1 MFAQVTRGPRRV
13 GDEPTLIVPGAME
26 EGPSARLSG
35 SGKKDEEGL
44 RQSPAWPQAPFC
56 ALGILVDLRTWL
68 SHLNLSSGSGQIPL
82 ISSDHL
88 DSSTERNPLGD
99 FQQRVYEVGLV
110 CLASGIVINF
120 LAVHFWFRRKFL
132 VSMPWYEYHKHG
144 LGLHV
149 IFLLMPP
156 PRPTVRRY
164 ANPQACFLFTCRQVL
179 SRIGCLSL
187 LSDTKAL
194 VYFLD
199 STGIQVTRVSMGVT
213 VIHLALAPSSKHSL
227 RWPRARL
234 TGFIYEFG
242 LEGNGLPDAEL
253 GCEEPLEE
261 FFDALQEDVERATL
275 ETCQS
280 SGSTLLG
287 RHLFWR
293 AHAADANTCLLQD
306 ALSEWE
312 LDAPVKAQLAHP
324 TGWGRVV
331 QPVILCKE
339 PLSVLLSFLSVGF
352 CLCHGDWHRGQREAE
367 RLPILSIACFLGAFA
382 ASFLPPRLRPGA
394 REESED
400 YRRYLQRYKERRQ
413 TGDQADK
420 LVKLVGKCNPAVED
434 ELRIYIGRFP
444 GEIRNLLDTRTAEL
458 RHDKKSKAE
467 KVKTKKEHK
476 SKKEKKKEGKKKE
489 KKQKKPAKESK
500 HHTADEGYW
509 GDEEDETEP
518 HTAQNT
524 DVQIV
529 PAAVSDPPR
538 GGGPRGRRKHARSRG
553 DRQWTGP
560 KMRARLRE
568 LLKVEVVWGRRPLR
582 WSPTKKRHYDQAL
595 ARHHTDAEEQ
605 QLQGEHADRVQSK
618 LLYRKA
624 LEVFRFLRTF
634 GGKPVKFLQQVAKDT
649 RWIEKVHTA
658 CWWGDQPPVGG
669 GSEDYSEEI
678 VELPTSEWLN
688 TEEGEQSPYTPPS
701 ADRPQDDAGNLL
713 GHSTQALEEIEEL
726 MQQTGKSK
734 WGNAFDNAGGSPR
747 HASHGDWW
755 LYERHH
761 GLGNAPRTDRR
772 SLIEAMDSDNS
783 GASHRRRRMLAAH
796 TGEAP

>member
-1 MFAQVTRGPRRV
+1 MRLDSKSNFQEAAASLTALPAGGQDRAESGGGEPKGPFASLHTPQHDPPEGDPTDGMDKSGKEPEGKQNGEKVRGAGQCGWWGGGEGGVGAEVVEGDRFERTASARLLQQVGPAVSHCDDTPRNEGLLGAGGGEGGEGGWVVEAVWVVSSWSARNRVSWEGSRVVGTVKAVWVARAVCGENGEGVGFRAHKLVGAVWVAASWNARDGGEQGAATGGGGVGVGGGVGGRKLVGAVRVGAVRRLGLGAVATAFLFLLLSVSMFAQVTRGPRRV

-26 EGPSARLSG
+26 EGPLARLSG

-44 RQSPAWPQAPFC
+44 RQWSPAWPQAPFC

-156 PRPTVRRY
+156 PRPAVRRY
-164 ANPQACFLFTCRQVL
+164 ANPQACFLFTCRLFDVDLFNIHFGTPSKMNEVL

-187 LSDTKAL
+187 LSDTPLLVLKAL

-199 STGIQVTRVSMGVT
+199 STGIQAPKVTRVSMGVT

-261 FFDALQEDVERATL
+261 FFDALQENVERATL

-280 SGSTLLG
+280 SGSTFVTPVLRPRPGPLPSAPSILSSFS
-287 RHLFWR
+287 RNSSCSSVYH
-293 AHAADANTCLLQD
+293 D

-400 YRRYLQRYKERRQ
+400 YRRYLQRYK
-413 TGDQADK
+413 
-420 LVKLVGKCNPAVED
+420 D

-458 RHDKKSKAE
+458 CHDKKSKAE

-476 SKKEKKKEGKKKE
+476 SKKEKKKEGKKK
-489 KKQKKPAKESK
+489 QKKPAKESK
-500 HHTADEGYW
+500 HHTADEG
-509 GDEEDETEP
+509 
-518 HTAQNT
+518 
-524 DVQIV
+524 
-529 PAAVSDPPR
+529 
-538 GGGPRGRRKHARSRG
+538 
-553 DRQWTGP
+553 
-560 KMRARLRE
+560 
-568 LLKVEVVWGRRPLR
+568 
-582 WSPTKKRHYDQAL
+582 
-595 ARHHTDAEEQ
+595 
-605 QLQGEHADRVQSK
+605 LQ
-618 LLYRKA
+618 
-624 LEVFRFLRTF
+624 
-634 GGKPVKFLQQVAKDT
+634 
-649 RWIEKVHTA
+649 
-658 CWWGDQPPVGG
+658 
-669 GSEDYSEEI
+669 
-678 VELPTSEWLN
+678 
-688 TEEGEQSPYTPPS
+688 
-701 ADRPQDDAGNLL
+701 
-713 GHSTQALEEIEEL
+713 
-726 MQQTGKSK
+726 
-734 WGNAFDNAGGSPR
+734 
-747 HASHGDWW
+747 
-755 LYERHH
+755 
-761 GLGNAPRTDRR
+761 
-772 SLIEAMDSDNS
+772 
-783 GASHRRRRMLAAH
+783 
-796 TGEAP
+796 